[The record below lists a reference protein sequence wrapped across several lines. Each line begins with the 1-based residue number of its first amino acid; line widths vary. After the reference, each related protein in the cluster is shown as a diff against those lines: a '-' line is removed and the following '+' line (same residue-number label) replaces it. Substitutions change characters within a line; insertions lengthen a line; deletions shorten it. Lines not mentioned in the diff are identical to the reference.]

1 MTFELESSSQVATLG
16 VAHSGLG
23 VSDLLD
29 PTVGALQ
36 VWDPSVS
43 MIIFQIYIWF
53 RTDSAQKCWPGRAKG

>member
-1 MTFELESSSQVATLG
+1 MTFELQPSSQVATVE

-43 MIIFQIYIWF
+43 MVIFKLI
-53 RTDSAQKCWPGRAKG
+53 